1 MAAHP
6 AGGDKGASSN
16 AGHADDRHEKDGDAA
31 KPAPKSKLK
40 VIGHYILLGLTPVI
54 ALAALGVAVFAMM
67 GTHSGESQLSK
78 SATKIE
84 NLNASL
90 SATKTEL
97 DKLKLSL
104 AHEKSVQENAQEEER
119 KKQEKL
125 LAKIVQNIT
134 PLQVKLKIS
143 PTLEAQ
149 LRQEGTALPDL
160 PASATPTPAAA
171 HAVSNQPVTPG
182 KPIAPNKPAVP
193 SAHAAPK
200 SAGTSGSSPAHEKK
214 PGSQGKVLK
223 DAIDKFNKK

>member
-6 AGGDKGASSN
+6 AGGDKGAGSN
-16 AGHADDRHEKDGDAA
+16 AGHADDRHEKDGDAVQA
-31 KPAPKSKLK
+31 APKSKLK

-54 ALAALGVAVFAMM
+54 SLAALGVAVFAMM
-67 GTHSGESQLSK
+67 GAHSGESQLSK
-78 SATKIE
+78 SAAKVESI
-84 NLNASL
+84 NASL
-90 SATKTEL
+90 AATKAEL

-104 AHEKSVQENAQEEER
+104 AHEKSVQENAQEEDR

-149 LRQEGTALPDL
+149 LRQEGASSAVL
-160 PASATPTPAAA
+160 PASSAPTPTVAASK
-171 HAVSNQPVTPG
+171 AV
-182 KPIAPNKPAVP
+182 VP
-193 SAHAAPK
+193 SKPVVPDTHTPAK
-200 SAGTSGSSPAHEKK
+200 SHGTSSSSGASTAPTPHEKK
-214 PGSQGKVLK
+214 PGPQGRVLK